1 MRIDAHQHFWRLAR
15 GDYGWLTPELG
26 AIHRDFE
33 PDDLHPLMKSARI
46 DATVLVQA
54 APTAAETE
62 FLLHLAERH
71 DWILGVVGWADLAA
85 SDAAATVERLARH
98 SKLVGLRPMIQD
110 IADDDWML
118 GDELRPAL
126 EAMTESGLRF
136 DALVLPR
143 HLERL
148 ADFRDRYPALSIVI
162 DHCAKPPVADG
173 ATEPWATDIAR
184 LARDTDVLCKLS
196 GLATEAGEGWNE
208 AKLAP
213 YAAHVLD
220 EFGPTRVMWGSDW
233 PVLELA
239 GDYAAWAAMAERAV
253 APLGEAAVRDVFGDT
268 ARRFYT
274 GEAT

>member
-33 PDDLHPLMKSARI
+33 PDALHPLMKSARI

-62 FLLHLAERH
+62 FLLDLAERH

-85 SDAAATVERLARH
+85 SDAAAAVERLARH
-98 SKLVGLRPMIQD
+98 PKLVGLRPMIQD

-118 GDELRPAL
+118 GDGLRPAL
-126 EAMTESGLRF
+126 EAMAESGLRF

-148 ADFRDRYPALSIVI
+148 ADFRDRYPALPIVI

-173 ATEPWATDIAR
+173 AREPWATDIAR

-196 GLATEAGEGWNE
+196 GLATEAGEGWSE
-208 AKLAP
+208 AELVP
-213 YAAHVLD
+213 YMAHVLD

-253 APLGEAAVRDVFGDT
+253 APSGEAAVRDVFGDT

-274 GEAT
+274 GAAT